1 MAIQISLPD
10 DVAWQVLDL
19 LDGAMYA
26 APDGVYLA
34 PLELLHDKIMIAAT
48 RRAGE
53 RNRPHRAQ
61 ASGPPGR
68 TD

>member
-10 DVAWQVLDL
+10 DVAWQVLEL
-19 LDGAMYA
+19 LDGAT

-48 RRAGE
+48 RRAEE
-53 RNRPHRAQ
+53 RNRLHRAQ
-61 ASGPPGR
+61 TSGPPGR